1 MSERSRGDASD
12 IDGRPERVSFREK
25 SSRGLLRAG
34 VHLLL
39 NKAGGAL
46 NRFKGRGGKLT
57 WTGVDQAQRAK
68 ATAIGVKNR
77 KPGIKADSRFAG
89 DQRVVRKPVVKKR
102 VRTHQAH

>member
-1 MSERSRGDASD
+1 MGEP
-12 IDGRPERVSFREK
+12 GRVRFREK

-39 NKAGGAL
+39 NKAGEIL
-46 NRFKGRGGKLT
+46 KPLKGRGRKLT

-77 KPGIKADSRFAG
+77 EPGIKADSRFAG
-89 DQRVVRKPVVKKR
+89 DQRVVGKPVAQKR
-102 VRTHQAH
+102 VRHDQGRTTQD